1 MSKKVIRIVNILHS
15 LKSSPKTKAREN
27 SRMLVKAIV
36 FLLDQIAMGVKDL
49 DT

>member
-1 MSKKVIRIVNILHS
+1 MIANS
-15 LKSSPKTKAREN
+15 LDSFNSNPKTKAKEN

-36 FLLDQIAMGVKDL
+36 FLLDQSAIGVKDL